1 MSRHFPDHFSFTES
15 SIMTNEAVAVPETHA
30 FEADVSKLL
39 HMMVHSVYSDRDV
52 FLRELISNAADACEK
67 LRYEG
72 IATPSLLGDDPHPRI
87 TIILDPDQNRL
98 TIEDNGIGMTAA
110 DMGETLGTIARS
122 GTKAFMK
129 RLASEAGKEGSQ
141 LIGQFGVGFYS
152 AFMVA
157 NQVEVLSRRAG
168 TEEVASWSSDGLGT
182 YTIAPVNLAD
192 GPARGTQVVL
202 HLMEDAKAYAERR
215 TIERIVKAQSGHVPV
230 PITLFEKPDAEGSEI
245 ADGAA
250 LWLKPKSEIS
260 EEEYADFYRRVAG
273 QYDKPETI
281 LHYRAEGRYEYSVLT
296 FIPGSKPFDL
306 FDPDRMGHIKLYVRR
321 VFITDEAQIL
331 PRYLR
336 FVRGLVDSADLPLNM
351 SREMIQDSPVLVA
364 IQKGVTGRVLTE
376 LQKLSD
382 SDVEAYL
389 RIWENFGPV
398 LKEGLYEDIERRETL
413 LGLARFKTTTS
424 QQGWRSL
431 KDYVADLEDNQTSI
445 YYATGSDLDRLSTSP
460 QLEGF
465 RARGIEV
472 LLLPDQV
479 DNFWT
484 TAGVDYEGKP
494 FKSVTQGGADLSL
507 IPLAEGA
514 EKPNPAESEAMEGF
528 LAFAKEALAS
538 AVSDV
543 RVSERLTSSAVC
555 LVAPESGMDR
565 QLEKLLASAGQLP
578 QAALPVLEINPAHAL
593 IQKLAVADDAD
604 SLKADLSHL
613 LLDQA
618 RIADGEQPTD
628 ARAFSERL
636 DRLMTLVV
644 GSGIAA

>member
-1 MSRHFPDHFSFTES
+1 
-15 SIMTNEAVAVPETHA
+15 MTTDTAAPPETHA

-72 IATPSLLGDDPHPRI
+72 IATPSLLGDDPQPRI
-87 TIILDPDQNRL
+87 SLILDPDQGRL

-122 GTKAFMK
+122 GTKAFMD
-129 RLASEAGKEGSQ
+129 RLAADAGKEESQ

-157 NQVEVLSRRAG
+157 REVEVFSRRAG
-168 TEEVASWSSDGLGT
+168 TDAAARWSSDGLGT
-182 YTIAPVNLAD
+182 YTIALVDLAD
-192 GPARGTQVVL
+192 APVRGTRVVL
-202 HLMEDAKAYAERR
+202 HLMEDAKSYAERF
-215 TIERIVKAQSGHVPV
+215 TVERIVKAQSGHVPV
-230 PITLFEKPDAEGSEI
+230 PITLFEKPDAEGAPV

-250 LWLKPKSEIS
+250 LWLKPRSGIS
-260 EEEYADFYRRVAG
+260 EEEYADFYRSVAG
-273 QYDKPETI
+273 QYDKPARTI
-281 LHYRAEGRYEYSVLT
+281 HYRAEGRYEYSVLT
-296 FIPGSKPFDL
+296 FIPETKPFDL
-306 FDPDRMGHIKLYVRR
+306 FDPDRKGHIKLYVRR
-321 VFITDEAQIL
+321 VFITDEAPVL

-351 SREMIQDSPVLVA
+351 SREMIQDSPVLAA

-376 LQKLSD
+376 LQKLAD
-382 SDVEAYL
+382 SDADAYL

-398 LKEGLYEDIERRETL
+398 LKEGLYEDFERRETL
-413 LGLARFKTTTS
+413 LGLARFKSTAS
-424 QQGWRSL
+424 GDGWRSL
-431 KDYVADLEDNQTSI
+431 KDYVADFRENQTAI

-484 TAGVDYEGKP
+484 TIGVDYEGKP
-494 FKSVTQGGADLSL
+494 FKSVTQGGADLTL
-507 IPLAEGA
+507 IPLAEDR
-514 EKPNPAESEAMEGF
+514 EKAVQAESGAVDGF
-528 LAFAKEALAS
+528 LAFARETLAG

-543 RVSERLTSSAVC
+543 RVSERLTTSAVC

-565 QLEKLLASAGQLP
+565 SLEKLLASAGQLP
-578 QAALPVLEINPAHAL
+578 QAALPVLEINPGHAL
-593 IQKLAVADDAD
+593 IQQLAIADDAD
-604 SLKADLSHL
+604 ALKADLAHL

-618 RIADGEQPTD
+618 RIADGEQPAD
-628 ARAFSERL
+628 ARAFAERL
-636 DRLMTLVV
+636 DRLMRRAV
-644 GSGIAA
+644 A

>member
-1 MSRHFPDHFSFTES
+1 
-15 SIMTNEAVAVPETHA
+15 MTIDTIAAPEIHA

-72 IATPSLLGDDPHPRI
+72 IATPSLLGDDPQPRI
-87 TIILDPDQNRL
+87 SLLLDPDQGRL

-122 GTKAFMK
+122 GTKAFMD
-129 RLASEAGKEGSQ
+129 RLAADAGKEGSQ

-157 NQVEVLSRRAG
+157 REVEVLSRRAG
-168 TEEVASWSSDGLGT
+168 TDAAARWSSDGLGT
-182 YTIAPVNLAD
+182 YTIAPVDPVDA
-192 GPARGTQVVL
+192 PARGTRVVL
-202 HLMEDAKAYAERR
+202 HLMDDAKSYAERF

-230 PITLFEKPDAEGSEI
+230 PITLFEKPDAEGALV

-260 EEEYADFYRRVAG
+260 EEDYADFYRSIAH
-273 QYDKPETI
+273 QYDKPARTI
-281 LHYRAEGRYEYSVLT
+281 HYRAEGRYEYSVLT
-296 FIPGSKPFDL
+296 FIPETKPFDL
-306 FDPDRMGHIKLYVRR
+306 FDPDRKGHIKLYVRR
-321 VFITDEAQIL
+321 VFITDEAPIL

-351 SREMIQDSPVLVA
+351 SREMIQDSPVLAA
-364 IQKGVTGRVLTE
+364 IQKGVTSRLLTE
-376 LQKLSD
+376 LQKLAD
-382 SDVEAYL
+382 SDAEAYL

-398 LKEGLYEDIERRETL
+398 LKEGLYEDYERRETL
-413 LGLARFKTTTS
+413 LGLARFRSTAS
-424 QQGWRSL
+424 QGGWRSL
-431 KDYVADLEDNQTSI
+431 SDYVADIKANQTAI
-445 YYATGSDLDRLSTSP
+445 YYATGSDLERLSTSP

-484 TAGVDYEGKP
+484 TIGVDYEGKP
-494 FKSVTQGGADLSL
+494 FKSVTQGAADLGL
-507 IPLAEGA
+507 IPLADDA
-514 EKPNPAESEAMEGF
+514 EKQTQAENGAVDGF
-528 LAFAKEALAS
+528 LAFARDALAG

-543 RVSERLTSSAVC
+543 RVSERLTTSAVC
-555 LVAPESGMDR
+555 LVAPDSGMDR
-565 QLEKLLASAGQLP
+565 SLEKLLASAGQLP
-578 QAALPVLEINPAHAL
+578 QAALPVLEINPGHAL
-593 IQKLAVADDAD
+593 IQRLAAADDGD
-604 SLKADLSHL
+604 VLKADLAHL

-618 RIADGEQPTD
+618 RIADGEQPSD
-628 ARAFSERL
+628 ARAFAERL
-636 DRLMTLVV
+636 DRLMRRAV
-644 GSGIAA
+644 G